1 MEVFFCK
8 GDETSEGIFMLK
20 SREKK
25 FDLTVKLIGRKMKK
39 AFEILL
45 SL

>member
-1 MEVFFCK
+1 MEVSFCK
-8 GDETSEGIFMLK
+8 GDKISEGIFMFK
-20 SREKK
+20 SRKK
-25 FDLTVKLIGRKMKK
+25 ISDLTVKLIGRKMKI